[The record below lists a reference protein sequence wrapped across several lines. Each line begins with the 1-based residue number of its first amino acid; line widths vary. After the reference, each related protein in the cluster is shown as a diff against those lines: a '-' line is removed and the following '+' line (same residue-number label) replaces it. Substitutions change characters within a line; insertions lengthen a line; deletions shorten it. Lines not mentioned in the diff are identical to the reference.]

1 MERTFCL
8 SGLLE
13 VNIKFLSLRDG
24 FVKEDFRQTV
34 CLGQH

>member
-1 MERTFCL
+1 MEGTLYL

-13 VNIKFLSLRDG
+13 VNIELLSLRDG